1 MIRSP
6 PTTRP
11 ERSGSGES
19 SKRANRDMGV
29 YQSSPYQSTG
39 PSSYPSHQVPSRSYV
54 ASPPTTH
61 STHRPSNSL
70 SNYNSPSIAPPPQA
84 SIHPGPGPRRQSG
97 YVEHHNQ
104 SYSGYMSPSSSRQP
118 IDYPTPHG
126 LAHSHPQPPLPT
138 ASHTLERYDA
148 RPNVPRSSSIRE
160 LALVANGEEVRYWG
174 DVMLGLTGLKNFGSY
189 LFSSLGVYDHADEV
203 EHVT

>member
-1 MIRSP
+1 M
-6 PTTRP
+6 
-11 ERSGSGES
+11 
-19 SKRANRDMGV
+19 A
-29 YQSSPYQSTG
+29 
-39 PSSYPSHQVPSRSYV
+39 PSSYPSQAPSRSY
-54 ASPPTTH
+54 ATSPPTA

-70 SNYNSPSIAPPPQA
+70 SAYNSPSIAPPPQA

-104 SYSGYMSPSSSRQP
+104 SYSGYIPSSRQP

-126 LAHSHPQPPLPT
+126 LSHSHPQPPPPT
-138 ASHTLERYDA
+138 AAHSLERYDA

-189 LFSSLGVYDHADEV
+189 VPSLFQTDVC
-203 EHVT
+203 

>member
-1 MIRSP
+1 M
-6 PTTRP
+6 
-11 ERSGSGES
+11 
-19 SKRANRDMGV
+19 A
-29 YQSSPYQSTG
+29 
-39 PSSYPSHQVPSRSYV
+39 PSSYPSQAPSRSY
-54 ASPPTTH
+54 ATSPPTA
-61 STHRPSNSL
+61 SSHRPSNSL
-70 SNYNSPSIAPPPQA
+70 SAYNSPSIAAPPQA

-104 SYSGYMSPSSSRQP
+104 SYSGYIPTSRQP

-126 LAHSHPQPPLPT
+126 LSHSHPQPPPPT
-138 ASHTLERYDA
+138 AAHSLERYDA

-189 LFSSLGVYDHADEV
+189 VPSHLWRLC
-203 EHVT
+203 